1 MAQMVKN
8 LRAVQETWVWSL
20 GWEDPLEK
28 GMVSHSY
35 IFAWKIPRKEEPG
48 GLQTRGLQRVR
59 HDWHTDILTWEVH
72 VHTQDVDN
80 LNTLTQ
86 GHTVRPIES
95 FQVDPKIGALNIF
108 WLNILHPFK
117 TLSRMNL
124 DINVQI
130 WKGYQTYMCIL
141 EAVEEEERK

>member
-1 MAQMVKN
+1 M
-8 LRAVQETWVWSL
+8 
-20 GWEDPLEK
+20 
-28 GMVSHSY
+28 
-35 IFAWKIPRKEEPG
+35 
-48 GLQTRGLQRVR
+48 
-59 HDWHTDILTWEVH
+59 
-72 VHTQDVDN
+72 
-80 LNTLTQ
+80 NTLTQ

-117 TLSRMNL
+117 TLSIMNL
-124 DINVQI
+124 DIYVQI